1 MARAEAG
8 PQGPTPGLCGR
19 INPQPMARLGEI
31 RHGHPDAAPQGLG
44 LLHHRTGG
52 HPALHARPG
61 GVGAKYDLEV
71 VVRSR
76 QMGLLTGNP
85 AIRRLHTYRNNPLYR
100 LRLALSLGRTRFE
113 RLLVLH
119 SNSDVIKLI
128 KRLRYDSAL
137 NIQGW
142 ERPELNLEAASFPEL
157 SHFIDQ
163 RLALARLA
171 GAEPNGLERMR
182 IFLTPGELRA
192 GEAWLR
198 QQGLDLE
205 RPLTG
210 FCPGAS
216 HAYKRWPADYFA
228 RVVEDLEADGGQTLL
243 VGSHDEADL
252 LAGIKAASG
261 DRSHI
266 ALGLDLRL
274 LAAVLAKCHLL
285 ISNCTGPLH
294 LGQAVDTPVL
304 GLFGP
309 TDSGLTG
316 PRGSPT
322 VFCRPPTCVTSARRN
337 NAPTP
342 PACFPYCP
350 GR

>member
-1 MARAEAG
+1 MDN
-8 PQGPTPGLCGR
+8 PTQRPKALAFCTTALGDTLLC
-19 INPQPMARLGEI
+19 
-31 RHGHPDAAPQGLG
+31 
-44 LLHHRTGG
+44 T
-52 HPALHARPG
+52 PALEAL
-61 GVGAKYDLEV
+61 GAKYDLEV
-71 VVRSR
+71 VVRRR
-76 QMGLLTGNP
+76 QLGLLTGNP
-85 AIRRLHTYRNNPLYR
+85 AIRRLHTYRNNPIYR

-142 ERPELNLEAASFPEL
+142 ERPELNLQAASFPEL

-163 RLALARLA
+163 RLSLAHLA

-228 RVVEDLEADGGQTLL
+228 RVVGNLEADGGQTLL
-243 VGSHDEADL
+243 VGSQDEADL

-261 DRSHI
+261 DRAHI

-294 LGQAVDTPVL
+294 LAQAVDTPVL

-309 TDSGLTG
+309 TDSSLTG
-316 PRGSPT
+316 PRGEPHRFLQAPD
-322 VFCRPPTCVTSARRN
+322 VCDECKKKQCPNPTCLLSLLPGQVTEAARQMLKESLGTPEAPASA
-337 NAPTP
+337 
-342 PACFPYCP
+342 
-350 GR
+350 